1 MEKYFYTETDESV
14 SFGDVLRLVL
24 NKNIEGGKVTIEKD
38 VEINE
43 STLDFLIEIGVI
55 EAHEIE
61 EEEHILDFDEEEPCS
76 QLAYLIEDFERLEKR
91 TDELEELTNEVCS
104 LLKKLVKKEED
115 KEEKKNAQPKKK

>member
-43 STLDFLIEIGVI
+43 STLDFLIEVGVI
-55 EAHEIE
+55 EAHETE
-61 EEEHILDFDEEEPCS
+61 EEEHILDFSEEELCNP
-76 QLAYLIEDFERLEKR
+76 LTYLIEDFEKLEKR

>member
-24 NKNIEGGKVTIEKD
+24 NKDIEGGKVTIEKD

-43 STLDFLIEIGVI
+43 STIDFLIEMGLI
-55 EAHEIE
+55 EAHETE
-61 EEEHILDFDEEEPCS
+61 EEEHILDFSEEELCNP
-76 QLAYLIEDFERLEKR
+76 LTYLIEDFEKLEKR
-91 TDELEELTNEVCS
+91 TDELEKLTNEVCS

>member
-1 MEKYFYTETDESV
+1 MEKYFYTETDELV

-24 NKNIEGGKVTIEKD
+24 NKDIEGGKVTIEKD

-43 STLDFLIEIGVI
+43 STLDFLIEVGVI
-55 EAHEIE
+55 EAHETE
-61 EEEHILDFDEEEPCS
+61 EEEHILDFSEEELCNP
-76 QLAYLIEDFERLEKR
+76 LTYLIEDFEKLEKR

>member
-24 NKNIEGGKVTIEKD
+24 NKDIEGGKVTIEKD

-55 EAHEIE
+55 EAHKIE
-61 EEEHILDFDEEEPCS
+61 EEEHILDFGEEELCNP
-76 QLAYLIEDFERLEKR
+76 LTYLIEDFEKLEKR